1 MTDVVLPAEWN
12 LHYEA
17 WVISDGEPDRSVGEV
32 FDWFAVEFW
41 SDEGL
46 AIASEMSKSV
56 IVLPNFEYRVCAE
69 VIYLSEAACVIDFGL
84 NAIAHVRNL
93 ASRCKEGGY
102 VSGRIGIGLP
112 ASTELLP
119 EHFFNLYQWRVN
131 RISADLTPYLPD
143 IGILD
148 RSRAQY
154 REIDSTKSGKAR
166 GYVLHCSEINSL
178 V

>member
-46 AIASEMSKSV
+46 AIVSEQSKSV

-84 NAIAHVRNL
+84 
-93 ASRCKEGGY
+93 
-102 VSGRIGIGLP
+102 P

-119 EHFFNLYQWRVN
+119 EHFFNLYRWRVN

-143 IGILD
+143 IGI
-148 RSRAQY
+148 
-154 REIDSTKSGKAR
+154 
-166 GYVLHCSEINSL
+166 
-178 V
+178 